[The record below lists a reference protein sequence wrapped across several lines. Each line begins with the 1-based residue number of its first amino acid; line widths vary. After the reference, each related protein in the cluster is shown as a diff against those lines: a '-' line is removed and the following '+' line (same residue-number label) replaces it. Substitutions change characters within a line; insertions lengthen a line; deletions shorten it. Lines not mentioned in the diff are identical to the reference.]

1 MTMAIKKWAL
11 GPIISASL
19 LSGGQLN
26 AAEASPVFIASTTE
40 AAVIVEEYKTLRSSC
55 IVAQGE
61 ERMACFNALKKQNTL
76 YSSAKKYIASYDESN
91 SLKGIPMVTA
101 AN

>member
-1 MTMAIKKWAL
+1 
-11 GPIISASL
+11 
-19 LSGGQLN
+19 
-26 AAEASPVFIASTTE
+26 
-40 AAVIVEEYKTLRSSC
+40 
-55 IVAQGE
+55 
-61 ERMACFNALKKQNTL
+61 MACFNALKKQNTL

>member
-1 MTMAIKKWAL
+1 MTMVIKNWVY
-11 GPIISASL
+11 GSIISASL
-19 LSGGQLN
+19 LSAGQLQ
-26 AAEASPVFIASTTE
+26 AAEASPIFIASTTE
-40 AAVIVEEYKTLRSSC
+40 AAAIVEEYKILRSSC
-55 IVAQGE
+55 IAAQGE